1 MLLNFF
7 LGGGAINFFLH
18 LQAIPKMAVSDL
30 VVIAS
35 GWKSAAAAIA
45 RPSNWLKREDRV
57 CCDNKCISLMNI
69 YIRFGGVIVK
79 TL

>member
-1 MLLNFF
+1 
-7 LGGGAINFFLH
+7 
-18 LQAIPKMAVSDL
+18 MAVSDL

-57 CCDNKCISLMNI
+57 CCDNKCISFMNI
-69 YIRFGGVIVK
+69 YIRFGVVIVK